1 MEELLRQ
8 VLGYLRGMWR
18 FRWWGLALT
27 WIVGA
32 VGCVVVYIIP
42 DKYESSARVYVDT
55 KSLLLSVMK
64 ETGTMPNID
73 QQIIILGRTL
83 ISRPNMGK
91 LIDRADLD
99 FTISS
104 AAQRE
109 ALITH
114 LIDTIEIRSSGRDN
128 LYTLSYTD
136 SRPVRAQRVVYELTT
151 LFVETGLGDKQI
163 DMDQTKRF
171 LDEQVRIY
179 EQKLAE
185 AEDRLKQYQLKH
197 IDLID
202 DSDGGGLVTKIA
214 AINNQLAE
222 ALLAQREAEQERDA
236 LYKQTKASQ
245 RSGGVWL
252 PEFDDRIEAMKRS
265 IDESKLRY
273 TDEHPEVRNAQR
285 MLADLEAQRE
295 ARLKEVER
303 DDSGSSR
310 SDSNPAIIQL
320 RTELGKA
327 DAKVAAARARAQVY
341 QSRLT
346 NAQESGRT
354 RTEIEAQ
361 LAQLN
366 RDYDINKKKY
376 EELVRQRVDLNIGE
390 SGPTAIDFKVIDPA
404 NRPEKPSA
412 PNRLLLMPLVALFA
426 LVAGAAL
433 MFLISQLKPS
443 FIDARTLGEVLGLP
457 VLGVVTMLATSERKR
472 KRVRGV
478 LAFGGGVAGFVMCMG
493 AATFALVFLQR

>member
-32 VGCVVVYIIP
+32 IGCVVVYIIP
-42 DKYESSARVYVDT
+42 DKFESSARVYVDT

-83 ISRPNMGK
+83 ISRPNMAK
-91 LIDRADLD
+91 LINRADLD
-99 FTISS
+99 FTVDNV
-104 AAQRE
+104 AQQE

-114 LIDTIEIRSSGRDN
+114 LIDKIEIRSSGRDN

-136 SRPVRAQRVVYELTT
+136 SKPARAQRVVSELTT
-151 LFVETGLGDKQI
+151 LFVETGLGDKQV

-171 LDEQVRIY
+171 LDEQVRVY

-202 DSDGGGLVTKIA
+202 DSEGGLVVKIA

-222 ALLAQREAEQERDA
+222 ALLTLREAEQEREA
-236 LYKQTKASQ
+236 LYKQTKNSQ
-245 RSGGVWL
+245 RDGGIWL
-252 PEFDDRIEAMKRS
+252 PEFDDRIDTLKRAL
-265 IDESKLRY
+265 DESRLHY

-285 MLADLEAQRE
+285 VLADLEAQRE
-295 ARLKEVER
+295 ARRQEVAR
-303 DDSGSSR
+303 DGSVADR
-310 SDSNPAIIQL
+310 SDSNPAIIQM
-320 RTELGKA
+320 RMELGKA
-327 DAKVAAARARAQVY
+327 DAKVAAARARSQVY
-341 QSRLT
+341 QTRLT
-346 NAQESGRT
+346 NAQESGRA

-376 EELVRQRVDLNIGE
+376 EELVRQRVDLNVGE
-390 SGPTAIDFKVIDPA
+390 AGPTAIGFKVVDPA

-412 PNRLLLMPLVALFA
+412 PNRLLLMPLVGLFA
-426 LVAGAAL
+426 LAAGGAF

-457 VLGVVTMLATSERKR
+457 VLGVVSMLATSERKR

-478 LAFGGGVAGFVMCMG
+478 LAFSGGVAGFIVCMG
-493 AATFALVFLQR
+493 AATVALTFLQR

>member
-8 VLGYLRGMWR
+8 AYGYLRGMWR
-18 FRWWGLALT
+18 FRWWGLTLT
-27 WIVGA
+27 WIVGII
-32 VGCVVVYIIP
+32 GCIVVYAIP
-42 DKYESSARVYVDT
+42 DKYESSARIYVDT

-73 QQIIILGRTL
+73 QQIVILGRTL

-99 FTISS
+99 FTISN

-109 ALITH
+109 SLITH

-128 LYTLSYTD
+128 LYTLSYSD
-136 SRPVRAQRVVYELTT
+136 NKPARAQRVVYELTT
-151 LFVETGLGDKQI
+151 LFVETGLGDKQV
-163 DMDQTKRF
+163 DMEQTKRF

-202 DSDGGGLVTKIA
+202 DSEGGLVVKIA

-222 ALLAQREAEQERDA
+222 ARLALREAEQERDA
-236 LYKQTKASQ
+236 LYRQTKASQ
-245 RSGGVWL
+245 SGGGIWL
-252 PEFDDRIEAMKRS
+252 PEYDDRIDAMKRTL
-265 IDESKLRY
+265 DELRLHF
-273 TDEHPEVRNAQR
+273 TEEHPEVRNAQR
-285 MLADLEAQRE
+285 MLADLEVQRE
-295 ARLKEVER
+295 ERRQEVER
-303 DDSGSSR
+303 TGSAP
-310 SDSNPAIIQL
+310 DPGNTNPAIIQL
-320 RTELGKA
+320 RMELGKA
-327 DAKVAAARARAQVY
+327 DAKVAATRARADVY
-341 QSRLT
+341 QARLT
-346 NAQESGRT
+346 NAQESGRA

-376 EELVRQRVDLNIGE
+376 EELVRQRVDLNVGE
-390 SGPTAIDFKVIDPA
+390 SGPTAIDFKVVDPA
-404 NRPEKPSA
+404 NKPEKPSA
-412 PNRLLLMPLVALFA
+412 PNRLLLMPLVGLFA
-426 LVAGAAL
+426 LIGGVGFML
-433 MFLISQLKPS
+433 LISQLKPS

-457 VLGVVTMLATSERKR
+457 VLGVVSMLATAERKR
-472 KRVRGV
+472 RRVMGL
-478 LAFGGGVAGFVMCMG
+478 LAFGGGVTGFLVCMG
-493 AATFALVFLQR
+493 AATVALTFLQR